1 MKRSFGLITV
11 VVLIIGII
19 GLIPAC
25 GDKGKK
31 GEEGKKVETA
41 AQPAEMKAAKKE
53 VDMELQKK
61 AEDFLNKYLADY
73 EKSYIAQGSTYWQA
87 ANSGKKEDFDAYA
100 AADLELKKLH
110 SDSQLYAKIEE
121 LLKGKDNLKPL
132 TARSF
137 ELAELAFKEN
147 QLPKATLEKMSRM
160 AADIEQAFNTFRGQL
175 EGKEYSDNQLKEMI
189 KEEMETPK
197 RQKIWETL
205 KQVGE
210 AVAPKLVELSKIRNE
225 AAQKLG
231 YKNYWD
237 MQIRLQEYDP
247 REILSTF
254 DELEKLTDVP
264 FKQMKAKMDQELAAR
279 FKIKPEDMM
288 PWHYDNPFFQ
298 EPPPSDKIDLDIFYK
313 DKSKED
319 IIELAK
325 KFFAGIDLPIDDIVA
340 RSDLYEREGKQQ
352 HAFCTCINRKEDT
365 RVLVNVKPDA
375 YWMDTVLHEMGHAI
389 YCKYT
394 DFNLPFNLRDSAH
407 IFTTE
412 AVAMLFGA
420 LAKTPLWII
429 TNTGADEKQVKE
441 AEEAIL
447 EQRRREQLLFAR
459 WSLVML
465 HFEKDLY
472 ENPDQDLNTLWWD
485 MVERFQVLKRPPG
498 RNAPDWASK
507 IHFSIAPVYYHNY
520 QLGELFAAQLRGTLV
535 KLPKHEGPAHTLK
548 YTGNKDI
555 GNFFKEKIFK
565 PGMTL
570 PWPEFV
576 KKATGEPLTAKYF
589 AAEVK

>member
-1 MKRSFGLITV
+1 MKRLFGLITA

-19 GLIPAC
+19 GLFTAC
-25 GDKGKK
+25 GDK
-31 GEEGKKVETA
+31 EEKVETA
-41 AQPAEMKAAKKE
+41 AAPAEMKAVEKE

-61 AEDFLNKYLADY
+61 AEEFLKNYLADY
-73 EKSYIAQGSTYWQA
+73 EKAYIAQGSTYWQA

-100 AADLELKKLH
+100 AADLELNKLH
-110 SDSQLYAKIEE
+110 SDSQRYAQIEE
-121 LLKGKDNLKPL
+121 LLKGKNNLEPL
-132 TARSF
+132 AARSL
-137 ELAELAFKEN
+137 EVAELAFKEN
-147 QLPKATLEKMSRM
+147 QLPKETLEKMSQM
-160 AADIEQAFNTFRGQL
+160 AADIEQAFTTFRGKL
-175 EGKEYSDNQLKEMI
+175 EGKEYSDNQLKEI
-189 KEEMETPK
+189 LKEELSTPK
-197 RQKIWETL
+197 RQKIWEAL
-205 KQVGE
+205 KQVGQ
-210 AVAPKLVELSKIRNE
+210 AVAPKLVELAKIRNN

-231 YKNYWD
+231 YKNFWD
-237 MQIRLQEYDP
+237 MKIRLQEHDP
-247 REILSTF
+247 QEILSIF
-254 DELEKLTDVP
+254 AELEQQTDEP
-264 FKQMKAKMDQELAAR
+264 FKKMKAKMDQELAAR
-279 FKIKPEDMM
+279 FKIKPEEMM

-298 EPPPSDKIDLDIFYK
+298 EPPPSDKIDWDVFYK

-319 IIELAK
+319 IIEIAK
-325 KFFAGIDLPIDDIVA
+325 KFYASIDLPIDDIVA

-352 HAFCTCINRKEDT
+352 HAFTICINRKEDT

-394 DFNLPFNLRDSAH
+394 DFNLPFNLRDAAH

-420 LAKTPLWII
+420 LAKNPLWIL
-429 TNTGADEKQVKE
+429 TNTGADEKKVKE

-465 HFEKDLY
+465 YFEKALY

-485 MVERFQVLKRPPG
+485 MVERFQMLKRPQG

-507 IHFSIAPVYYHNY
+507 IHFTIAPVYYHNY
-520 QLGELFAAQLRGTLV
+520 QLGELFAAQIRGALV
-535 KLPKHEGPAHTLK
+535 KLTKHQGPAYTLK
-548 YTGNKDI
+548 YTGNKNI
-555 GNFFKEKIFK
+555 GNYFKEKIFK
-565 PGMTL
+565 PGMIY

-576 KKATGEPLTAKYF
+576 KQATGEPLTAKYF
-589 AAEVK
+589 AEEVK

>member
-1 MKRSFGLITV
+1 MKRLFGLITA

-19 GLIPAC
+19 GLFTAC
-25 GDKGKK
+25 GDK
-31 GEEGKKVETA
+31 EEKVESVMG
-41 AQPAEMKAAKKE
+41 PAEMKAVEKE

-61 AEDFLNKYLADY
+61 AEEFLNNYLADY
-73 EKSYIAQGSTYWQA
+73 EKAYIAQGSTYWQA

-100 AADLELKKLH
+100 AADLELNKLH
-110 SDSQLYAKIEE
+110 SDSQRYAQIEE
-121 LLKGKDNLKPL
+121 LLKGKNNLKPL
-132 TARSF
+132 TARSL
-137 ELAELAFKEN
+137 EVAELAFKEN
-147 QLPKATLEKMSRM
+147 QLPKETLEKMSQM
-160 AADIEQAFNTFRGQL
+160 AADIEQAFTTFRGKL
-175 EGKEYSDNQLKEMI
+175 EGKEYSDNQLKEML
-189 KEEMETPK
+189 KEELSTPK
-197 RQKIWETL
+197 RQKIWEAL
-205 KQVGE
+205 KQVGQV
-210 AVAPKLVELSKIRNE
+210 AAPKLVELAKICND

-231 YKNYWD
+231 YKNFWD
-237 MQIRLQEYDP
+237 MKIRLQEHDP
-247 REILSTF
+247 QEILSIF
-254 DELEKLTDVP
+254 AELEQQTDEP
-264 FKQMKAKMDQELAAR
+264 FKKMKAKMDQELAAR

-298 EPPPSDKIDLDIFYK
+298 EPPPSDKIDWDVFYK

-319 IIELAK
+319 IIEIAK
-325 KFFAGIDLPIDDIVA
+325 KFYASIDLPIDDIVA

-352 HAFCTCINRKEDT
+352 HAFTICINRKEDT

-429 TNTGADEKQVKE
+429 TNTGADEKKVKE
-441 AEEAIL
+441 VEEAIL

-465 HFEKDLY
+465 YFEKALY

-485 MVERFQVLKRPPG
+485 MVERFQMLNRPQG

-507 IHFSIAPVYYHNY
+507 IHFTIAPVYYHNY
-520 QLGELFAAQLRGTLV
+520 QLGELFAAQLRATLV
-535 KLPKHEGPAHTLK
+535 KLTKHQGPAYTLK

-555 GNFFKEKIFK
+555 GNYFKEKIFK
-565 PGMTL
+565 PGMKY

-576 KKATGEPLTAKYF
+576 KQATGEPLTAKYF
-589 AAEVK
+589 AEEVK

>member
-1 MKRSFGLITV
+1 MKRLLTVLLIVGLM
-11 VVLIIGII
+11 GF
-19 GLIPAC
+19 IPAC
-25 GDKGKK
+25 GGKEENR
-31 GEEGKKVETA
+31 EEGKKVETT

-73 EKSYIAQGSTYWQA
+73 EKAYIAQGSTYWQA

-121 LLKGKDNLKPL
+121 LLKRKDNLKSL
-132 TARSF
+132 TARSL

-147 QLPKATLEKMSRM
+147 QLPKETLEKMSRM

-175 EGKEYSDNQLKEMI
+175 EGKEYSDNQLKEML

-210 AVAPKLVELSKIRNE
+210 AVAPKLVEFAKIRNE
-225 AAQKLG
+225 AALKLG

-237 MQIRLQEYDP
+237 MQIRLQEHSP
-247 REILSTF
+247 REILSIF
-254 DELEKLTDVP
+254 DELEKLTDEP

-319 IIELAK
+319 IIELSK
-325 KFFAGIDLPIDDIVA
+325 KFFANIDLPIDDIVA

-352 HAFCTCINRKEDT
+352 HAFCICINRKEDT
-365 RVLVNVKPDA
+365 RVLVNIKPDA

-420 LAKTPLWII
+420 LAKTPLWIV

-447 EQRRREQLLFAR
+447 EQRRREQLIFAR

-465 HFEKDLY
+465 HFEKALY

-485 MVERFQVLKRPPG
+485 MVERFQVLKRPQG

-520 QLGELFAAQLRGTLV
+520 QLGELFAAQLRGKLV
-535 KLPKHEGPAHTLK
+535 KLAKHDRPAHTLK
-548 YTGNKDI
+548 YTGNKDF
-555 GNFFKEKIFK
+555 GNYFKEKIFQ
-565 PGMTL
+565 PAMTL
-570 PWPEFV
+570 RWPEFV

-589 AAEVK
+589 AEEVK

>member
-1 MKRSFGLITV
+1 MKRLFGLITV

-25 GDKGKK
+25 GDKGEK
-31 GEEGKKVETA
+31 GEEGKKVKTA
-41 AQPAEMKAAKKE
+41 AKPAEMKAAKKE

-61 AEDFLNKYLADY
+61 AEDFLNKYFADY
-73 EKSYIAQGSTYWQA
+73 EKAHIAQGSTYWQA

-100 AADLELKKLH
+100 AADLALKKLH

-132 TARSF
+132 SARSL
-137 ELAELAFKEN
+137 ELAELDFKEN
-147 QLPKATLEKMSRM
+147 QLPKETLEKMSRM
-160 AADIEQAFNTFRGQL
+160 AADIEQAFNTFRGKL
-175 EGKEYSDNQLKEMI
+175 EGKEYSDNQLKEML
-189 KEEMETPK
+189 KAEMETIK

-210 AVAPKLVELSKIRNE
+210 AVALKLVEFAKIRNE

-237 MQIRLQEYDP
+237 MQIRLQEHDP
-247 REILSTF
+247 QEILSIF
-254 DELEKLTDVP
+254 DELEKLTDGP

-298 EPPPSDKIDLDIFYK
+298 EPPPSDKIDIDIFYK
-313 DKSKED
+313 DKSKEA

-352 HAFCTCINRKEDT
+352 HAFCICINRKEDT
-365 RVLVNVKPDA
+365 RVLVNVKPNA

-394 DFNLPFNLRDSAH
+394 DFNLPFNIRDSAH

-412 AVAMLFGA
+412 GVAMLFGA

-429 TNTGADEKQVKE
+429 TNAGAEEKQVKG
-441 AEEAIL
+441 AEEAVL
-447 EQRRREQLLFAR
+447 EQRRREQLIFAR

-465 HFEKDLY
+465 HFEKALY

-485 MVERFQVLKRPPG
+485 IVERFQMLKRPQG

-535 KLPKHEGPAHTLK
+535 KLAKNEGPANTLI

-555 GNFFKEKIFK
+555 GNYFKEKIFK

-589 AAEVK
+589 AEEVK

>member
-1 MKRSFGLITV
+1 MKRLSGLITV
-11 VVLIIGII
+11 VVLIVAII

-25 GDKGKK
+25 GGKEEK
-31 GEEGKKVETA
+31 GEEGKEVETA
-41 AQPAEMKAAKKE
+41 AQPAEAEAAKKE

-61 AEDFLNKYLADY
+61 AEDFLNKYLADF
-73 EKSYIAQGSTYWQA
+73 EKVYIEQASTYWQA

-100 AADLELKKLH
+100 AADLEEKKLH
-110 SDSQLYAKIEE
+110 SDSQMYAKIQE
-121 LLKGKDNLKPL
+121 LLKGKDNLKPM
-132 TARSF
+132 TARSL

-147 QLPKATLEKMSRM
+147 QLPKETLEKMSRM
-160 AADIEQAFNTFRGQL
+160 AADIEQTFSTFRGRL
-175 EGKEYSDNQLKEMI
+175 EGKDYSDNQLKKML
-189 KEEMETPK
+189 KQEMETPK
-197 RQKIWETL
+197 RQKIWEAL
-205 KQVGE
+205 KQVGG
-210 AVAPKLVELSKIRNE
+210 AVAPKLVELAKIRNE

-237 MQIRLQEYDP
+237 MQIRLQEHDP
-247 REILSTF
+247 KEILSIF
-254 DELEKLTDVP
+254 DELEKLTDQP
-264 FKQMKAKMDQELAAR
+264 FKQMKAKMDRELAAR

-298 EPPPSDKIDLDIFYK
+298 EAPPSDKIDLDIFYQ
-313 DKSKED
+313 DKSKEE

-325 KFFAGIDLPIDDIVA
+325 KFYAGIDLPIDDIVA

-365 RVLVNVKPDA
+365 RVLVNVKPDV

-394 DFNLPFNLRDSAH
+394 DFDLPFNLREAAH
-407 IFTTE
+407 LFTTE

-429 TNTGADEKQVKE
+429 NNTGVDEKQVKE
-441 AEEAIL
+441 AEEAIR
-447 EQRRREQLLFAR
+447 EQRRREQLIFAR

-465 HFEKDLY
+465 HFEKALY
-472 ENPDQDLNTLWWD
+472 DNPDQDLNTLWWD
-485 MVERFQVLKRPPG
+485 MVERFQMLKRPQE
-498 RNAPDWASK
+498 RSAPDWAAK
-507 IHFSIAPVYYHNY
+507 IHFTIAPVYYHNY
-520 QLGELFAAQLRGTLV
+520 QLGELFAAQIRNTLV
-535 KLPKHEGPAHTLK
+535 KLANHQGPVYTLK
-548 YTGNKDI
+548 YTGNKDF
-555 GNFFKEKIFK
+555 GNYFKEKICK

-576 KKATGEPLTAKYF
+576 KQATGEPLTAKYF
-589 AAEVK
+589 AQEVQ

>member
-19 GLIPAC
+19 AFFPAC
-25 GDKGKK
+25 GDKGEKS
-31 GEEGKKVETA
+31 EEGNKVETT
-41 AQPAEMKAAKKE
+41 AQPAEMKAAEKE

-73 EKSYIAQGSTYWQA
+73 EKAYIAQGYTYWQA

-100 AADLELKKLH
+100 AADLEVKKLH
-110 SDSQLYAKIEE
+110 NDSQLYAKVEE
-121 LLKGKDNLKPL
+121 LLKGKDNLKAL
-132 TARSF
+132 TARSI

-147 QLPKATLEKMSRM
+147 QLPKETLEKMSRM

-175 EGKEYSDNQLKEMI
+175 EGKEYSDNHLKEML

-197 RQKIWETL
+197 RQKIWEAL
-205 KQVGE
+205 KQVCE
-210 AVAPKLVELSKIRNE
+210 AVAPKLVEFAKIRNE

-237 MQIRLQEYDP
+237 MQIRLQEHDP
-247 REILSTF
+247 REILSIF
-254 DELEKLTDVP
+254 AELETQTDEP
-264 FKQMKAKMDQELAAR
+264 FKKMKAKMDQELAAR

-298 EPPPSDKIDLDIFYK
+298 EPPPSDKIDMDIFYK
-313 DKSKED
+313 DKSKEA
-319 IIELAK
+319 IIEITK

-352 HAFCTCINRKEDT
+352 HAFCTCINRKDDT

-394 DFNLPFNLRDSAH
+394 DSNLPFNLRDSAH

-429 TNTGADEKQVKE
+429 TNTGADEKKVKE

-465 HFEKDLY
+465 HFEKALY

-498 RNAPDWASK
+498 RNAPDWAAK

-535 KLPKHEGPAHTLK
+535 KLAKHEGPAHTLT
-548 YTGNKDI
+548 YTGNKDF
-555 GNFFKEKIFK
+555 GNYFKEKIFQ

-570 PWPEFV
+570 RWPEFV
-576 KKATGEPLTAKYF
+576 KQATGEPLTAKYF
-589 AAEVK
+589 AEEVK

>member
-1 MKRSFGLITV
+1 MKRLFGLITA

-19 GLIPAC
+19 GLFTAC
-25 GDKGKK
+25 GDK
-31 GEEGKKVETA
+31 EEKVETA
-41 AQPAEMKAAKKE
+41 AAPAEMKAVEKE

-61 AEDFLNKYLADY
+61 AEEFLKNYLADY
-73 EKSYIAQGSTYWQA
+73 EKAYIAQSSTYWQA

-100 AADLELKKLH
+100 AADLELNKLH
-110 SDSQLYAKIEE
+110 SDSQRYAQIEE
-121 LLKGKDNLKPL
+121 LLKGKNNLEPL
-132 TARSF
+132 AARSL
-137 ELAELAFKEN
+137 EVAELAFKEN
-147 QLPKATLEKMSRM
+147 QLPKETLEKMSQM
-160 AADIEQAFNTFRGQL
+160 AADIEQAFTTFRGKL
-175 EGKEYSDNQLKEMI
+175 EGKEYSDNQLKEI
-189 KEEMETPK
+189 LKEELSTPK
-197 RQKIWETL
+197 RQKIWEAL
-205 KQVGE
+205 KQVGQ
-210 AVAPKLVELSKIRNE
+210 AVAPKLVELAKIRNN

-231 YKNYWD
+231 YKNFWD
-237 MQIRLQEYDP
+237 MKIRLQEHDP
-247 REILSTF
+247 QEILSIF
-254 DELEKLTDVP
+254 AELEQQTDEP
-264 FKQMKAKMDQELAAR
+264 FKKMKAKMDQELAAR
-279 FKIKPEDMM
+279 FKIKPEEMM

-298 EPPPSDKIDLDIFYK
+298 EPPPSDKIDWDVFYK

-319 IIELAK
+319 IIEIAK
-325 KFFAGIDLPIDDIVA
+325 KFYASIDLPIDDIVA

-352 HAFCTCINRKEDT
+352 HAFTICINRKEDT

-394 DFNLPFNLRDSAH
+394 DFNLPFNLRDAAH

-420 LAKTPLWII
+420 LAKNPLWIL
-429 TNTGADEKQVKE
+429 TNTGADEKKVKE

-465 HFEKDLY
+465 YFEKALY

-485 MVERFQVLKRPPG
+485 MVERFQMLKRPQG

-507 IHFSIAPVYYHNY
+507 IHFTIAPVYYHNY
-520 QLGELFAAQLRGTLV
+520 QLGELFAAQIRGALV
-535 KLPKHEGPAHTLK
+535 KLTKHQGPAYTLK
-548 YTGNKDI
+548 YTGNKNI
-555 GNFFKEKIFK
+555 GNYFKEKIFK
-565 PGMTL
+565 PGMIY

-576 KKATGEPLTAKYF
+576 KQATGEPLTAKYF
-589 AAEVK
+589 AEEVK

>member
-1 MKRSFGLITV
+1 
-11 VVLIIGII
+11 
-19 GLIPAC
+19 
-25 GDKGKK
+25 
-31 GEEGKKVETA
+31 
-41 AQPAEMKAAKKE
+41 
-53 VDMELQKK
+53 
-61 AEDFLNKYLADY
+61 
-73 EKSYIAQGSTYWQA
+73 
-87 ANSGKKEDFDAYA
+87 
-100 AADLELKKLH
+100 
-110 SDSQLYAKIEE
+110 
-121 LLKGKDNLKPL
+121 
-132 TARSF
+132 
-137 ELAELAFKEN
+137 
-147 QLPKATLEKMSRM
+147 
-160 AADIEQAFNTFRGQL
+160 
-175 EGKEYSDNQLKEMI
+175 
-189 KEEMETPK
+189 
-197 RQKIWETL
+197 
-205 KQVGE
+205 
-210 AVAPKLVELSKIRNE
+210 VAPKLVEFTKIRNE

-237 MQIRLQEYDP
+237 MQIRLQEHDP

-264 FKQMKAKMDQELAAR
+264 FKQMKAKMDRELAAR
-279 FKIKPEDMM
+279 FNIKPEDMM

-298 EPPPSDKIDLDIFYK
+298 EPPPSDKIDLDIFYE
-313 DKSKED
+313 DKSKEE
-319 IIELAK
+319 IIELSK

-352 HAFCTCINRKEDT
+352 HAFCICINRKEDT

-394 DFNLPFNLRDSAH
+394 DFNLLFNLRDSAH

-441 AEEAIL
+441 TEEAIL

-535 KLPKHEGPAHTLK
+535 KLAKHEGPAHTLK

-589 AAEVK
+589 AEEVK

>member
-1 MKRSFGLITV
+1 MKRLFGLITA

-19 GLIPAC
+19 GLVTAC
-25 GDKGKK
+25 GDK
-31 GEEGKKVETA
+31 EEKVETA
-41 AQPAEMKAAKKE
+41 AAPAEMKAVEKE

-61 AEDFLNKYLADY
+61 AEEFLNNYLADY
-73 EKSYIAQGSTYWQA
+73 EKAYIAQGSTYWQA

-100 AADLELKKLH
+100 AADLELNKLH
-110 SDSQLYAKIEE
+110 SDSQRYAQIEE
-121 LLKGKDNLKPL
+121 LLKVKDNLKPL
-132 TARSF
+132 TARSL
-137 ELAELAFKEN
+137 EQAELAFKEN
-147 QLPKATLEKMSRM
+147 QLPKETLEKMSQM
-160 AADIEQAFNTFRGQL
+160 AADIEQAFNTFRGTL
-175 EGKEYSDNQLKEMI
+175 EGKEYSDNQLKEML
-189 KEEMETPK
+189 KEELSTPK
-197 RQKIWETL
+197 RQKIWEAL
-205 KQVGE
+205 KQVGQ
-210 AVAPKLVELSKIRNE
+210 VVSPKLVEFAKIRND

-231 YKNYWD
+231 YKNFWD
-237 MQIRLQEYDP
+237 MKIRLQEHDP
-247 REILSTF
+247 QEILSIF
-254 DELEKLTDVP
+254 AELEQQTDEP
-264 FKQMKAKMDQELAAR
+264 FKKMKAKMDQELAAR

-298 EPPPSDKIDLDIFYK
+298 EPPPSDKIDWDVFYK
-313 DKSKED
+313 DKTRED
-319 IIELAK
+319 IIEIAK
-325 KFFAGIDLPIDDIVA
+325 KFYASIDLPIDDIVA

-394 DFNLPFNLRDSAH
+394 DFNLSFNLRDSAH

-429 TNTGADEKQVKE
+429 TNTGADEKKVKE

-465 HFEKDLY
+465 YFEKALY

-485 MVERFQVLKRPPG
+485 MVERFQALKRPQE
-498 RNAPDWASK
+498 RNAPDWAAK
-507 IHFSIAPVYYHNY
+507 IHFTIAPVYYHNY
-520 QLGELFAAQLRGTLV
+520 QLGELFAAQIRGALV
-535 KLPKHEGPAHTLK
+535 KLAKHQGPAYTLN

-555 GNFFKEKIFK
+555 GNYFKEKIFK
-565 PGMTL
+565 PGMRY

-576 KKATGEPLTAKYF
+576 KQATGEPLTAKYF
-589 AAEVK
+589 AEEVK

>member
-1 MKRSFGLITV
+1 MKRLFGLITA

-19 GLIPAC
+19 GLFTAC
-25 GDKGKK
+25 GDK
-31 GEEGKKVETA
+31 EEKVESVMG
-41 AQPAEMKAAKKE
+41 PAEMKAVEKE

-61 AEDFLNKYLADY
+61 AEEFLNNYLADY
-73 EKSYIAQGSTYWQA
+73 EKAYIAQGSTYWQA

-100 AADLELKKLH
+100 AADLELNKLH
-110 SDSQLYAKIEE
+110 SDSQRYAQIEE
-121 LLKGKDNLKPL
+121 LLKGKNNLKPL
-132 TARSF
+132 TARSL
-137 ELAELAFKEN
+137 EVAELAFKEN
-147 QLPKATLEKMSRM
+147 QLPKETLEKMSQM
-160 AADIEQAFNTFRGQL
+160 AADIEQAFTTFRGKL
-175 EGKEYSDNQLKEMI
+175 EGKEYSDNQLKEML
-189 KEEMETPK
+189 KEELSTPK
-197 RQKIWETL
+197 RQKIWEAL
-205 KQVGE
+205 KQVGQV
-210 AVAPKLVELSKIRNE
+210 AAPKLVELAKICNN

-231 YKNYWD
+231 YKNFWD
-237 MQIRLQEYDP
+237 MKIRLQEHDP
-247 REILSTF
+247 QEILSIF
-254 DELEKLTDVP
+254 AELEQQTDEP
-264 FKQMKAKMDQELAAR
+264 FKKMKAKMDQELAAR

-298 EPPPSDKIDLDIFYK
+298 EPPPSDKIDWDVFYK

-319 IIELAK
+319 IIEIAK
-325 KFFAGIDLPIDDIVA
+325 KFYASIDLPIDDIVA

-352 HAFCTCINRKEDT
+352 HAFTICINRKEDT

-429 TNTGADEKQVKE
+429 TNTGADEKKVKE
-441 AEEAIL
+441 VEEAIL

-465 HFEKDLY
+465 YFEKALY

-485 MVERFQVLKRPPG
+485 MVERFQMLNRPQG

-507 IHFSIAPVYYHNY
+507 IHFTIAPVYYHNY
-520 QLGELFAAQLRGTLV
+520 QLGELFAAQLRATLV
-535 KLPKHEGPAHTLK
+535 KLTKHQGPAYTLK

-555 GNFFKEKIFK
+555 GNYFKEKIFK
-565 PGMTL
+565 PGMKY

-576 KKATGEPLTAKYF
+576 KQATGEPLTAKYF
-589 AAEVK
+589 AEEVK

>member
-1 MKRSFGLITV
+1 MKRSCVSITT

-19 GLIPAC
+19 GLVPAC
-25 GDKGKK
+25 GEK
-31 GEEGKKVETA
+31 GEKVETA
-41 AQPAEMKAAKKE
+41 AQSAEMKTASKE

-61 AEDFLNKYLADY
+61 AEDFLNKYLADF
-73 EKSYIAQGSTYWQA
+73 EKAYIAQGLTYWQA
-87 ANSGKKEDFDAYA
+87 ANSGKKEDFDAFA

-110 SDSQLYAKIEE
+110 SDSQLYAQIEA
-121 LLKGKDNLKPL
+121 LLKGKDNLEPL
-132 TARSF
+132 TARSL

-147 QLPKATLEKMSRM
+147 QLPAETLETMSRIG
-160 AADIEQAFNTFRGQL
+160 ADIEQAFNNFRGRI
-175 EGKEYSDNQLKEMI
+175 EGKDYSDNQLKEML
-189 KEEMETPK
+189 KAELKTPK
-197 RQKIWETL
+197 RQKIWEAL
-205 KQVGE
+205 KQVG
-210 AVAPKLVELSKIRNE
+210 ATVAPKLVEFAKIRNE

-231 YKNYWD
+231 YKNFWE
-237 MQIRLQEYDP
+237 MKIRLQEHDP
-247 REILSTF
+247 REILSIF
-254 DELEKLTDVP
+254 AELEKQTDEP
-264 FKQMKAKMDQELAAR
+264 FKKMKAKMDRELAAR

-298 EPPPSDKIDLDIFYK
+298 EPSPSDKIDWDVFYK

-325 KFFAGIDLPIDDIVA
+325 KFYASIDLPIDDIVD

-352 HAFCTCINRKEDT
+352 HAFCTCINRKENT

-429 TNTGADEKQVKE
+429 ANTGADEKKVKE
-441 AEEAIL
+441 VEAAIL

-465 HFEKDLY
+465 FFEKAMY

-485 MVERFQVLKRPPG
+485 MGERFQALKRPQG

-507 IHFSIAPVYYHNY
+507 IHFTISPVYYHNY
-520 QLGELFAAQLRGTLV
+520 QLGELFAAQLRNTLV
-535 KLPKHEGPAHTLK
+535 KLAKHEGPAHTLK
-548 YTGNKDI
+548 YTGNKDF
-555 GNFFKEKIFK
+555 GNYFKEKIFK

-576 KKATGEPLTAKYF
+576 KQATGEPLTAKYF
-589 AAEVK
+589 AEEVK

>member
-1 MKRSFGLITV
+1 MKRLFGLITA

-19 GLIPAC
+19 GLFTAC
-25 GDKGKK
+25 GDK
-31 GEEGKKVETA
+31 EEKVESVMG
-41 AQPAEMKAAKKE
+41 PAEMKAVEKE

-61 AEDFLNKYLADY
+61 AEEFLNNYLADY
-73 EKSYIAQGSTYWQA
+73 EKAYIAQGSTYWQA

-100 AADLELKKLH
+100 AADLELNKLH
-110 SDSQLYAKIEE
+110 SDSQRYAQIEE
-121 LLKGKDNLKPL
+121 LLKGKNNLKPL
-132 TARSF
+132 TARSL
-137 ELAELAFKEN
+137 EVAELAFKEN
-147 QLPKATLEKMSRM
+147 QLPKETLEKMSQM
-160 AADIEQAFNTFRGQL
+160 AADIEQAFTTFRGKL
-175 EGKEYSDNQLKEMI
+175 EGKEYSDNQLKEI
-189 KEEMETPK
+189 LKEELSTPK
-197 RQKIWETL
+197 RQKIWEAL
-205 KQVGE
+205 KQVGQV
-210 AVAPKLVELSKIRNE
+210 AAPKLVELAKICND

-231 YKNYWD
+231 YKNFWD
-237 MQIRLQEYDP
+237 MKIRLQEHDP
-247 REILSTF
+247 QEILSIF
-254 DELEKLTDVP
+254 AELEQQTDEP
-264 FKQMKAKMDQELAAR
+264 FKKMKAKMDQELAAR

-298 EPPPSDKIDLDIFYK
+298 EPPPSDKIDWDVFYK

-319 IIELAK
+319 IIEIAK
-325 KFFAGIDLPIDDIVA
+325 KFYASIDLPIDDIVA

-352 HAFCTCINRKEDT
+352 HAFTICINRKEDT

-429 TNTGADEKQVKE
+429 TNTGADEKKVKE
-441 AEEAIL
+441 VEEAIL

-465 HFEKDLY
+465 YFEKALY

-485 MVERFQVLKRPPG
+485 MVERFQMLNRPQG

-507 IHFSIAPVYYHNY
+507 IHFTIAPVYYHNY
-520 QLGELFAAQLRGTLV
+520 QLGELFAAQLRATLV
-535 KLPKHEGPAHTLK
+535 KLTKHQGPAYTLK

-555 GNFFKEKIFK
+555 GNYFKEKIFK
-565 PGMTL
+565 PGMKY

-576 KKATGEPLTAKYF
+576 KQATGEPLTAKYF
-589 AAEVK
+589 AEEVK